1 MKLRVGLVGLGD
13 HWQSRH
19 RPALHALSD
28 RFEVKA
34 ICCEIY
40 KRSEQAAREFNA
52 IPMDGFRAMVER
64 EDIDAVLALS
74 PDWVGPLPIVAACEA
89 GKSVFC
95 SAALDISTEQVDEVH
110 QRVDR
115 SGVAFMAEL
124 PKRYAPATIRLK
136 ELIATRLG
144 PPRLMFCH
152 ERMPAEAQSNRL
164 RRGEYTPLVWRHLME
179 SIDWCSYLVGRPPK
193 SVLSSLHEEH
203 TSNRDAFYQML
214 NCEFPPEADSDIPVM
229 SQMSVGHYIPERWP
243 DALGFRR
250 PASIQICCERGVA
263 FVDLPSTV
271 IWFDDAGQHTESLE
285 ADSPV
290 GEQML
295 RTFYRAVTSLIRR
308 SSDLVDT
315 YRAMRVVLAANES
328 VRSGA
333 RQHLV
338 WGQKAHSDRDS
349 G

>member
-13 HWQSRH
+13 HWQARH

-64 EDIDAVLALS
+64 DDIDAVLALS

-95 SAALDISTEQVDEVH
+95 SAALDISTDQVDEVH

-193 SVLSSLHEEH
+193 SVISSLHEEH

-214 NCEFPPEADSDIPVM
+214 NLEFPPEADSEIPVM

-285 ADSPV
+285 SDSPV

-328 VRSGA
+328 VRTGA
-333 RQHLV
+333 RQHLD
-338 WGQKAHSDRDS
+338 WGQQAHSNPNS

>member
-229 SQMSVGHYIPERWP
+229 SPMSVGHYIPERCR
-243 DALGFRR
+243 L
-250 PASIQICCERGVA
+250 Q
-263 FVDLPSTV
+263 
-271 IWFDDAGQHTESLE
+271 
-285 ADSPV
+285 
-290 GEQML
+290 GET
-295 RTFYRAVTSLIRR
+295 R
-308 SSDLVDT
+308 
-315 YRAMRVVLAANES
+315 N
-328 VRSGA
+328 
-333 RQHLV
+333 
-338 WGQKAHSDRDS
+338 
-349 G
+349 